1 MSVLIIED
9 DPDSLELLDII
20 MKEAD
25 LDPLKASGGKEGLA
39 LLKKHYRSIEL
50 LLLDLMMPE
59 IDGFEVLRVMSREED
74 LSEIPVIVVTAL
86 DDPENVE
93 RAFEMGAFEYVAKP
107 YDSLS
112 LIARTKAA
120 IRFSRTRMELKQKNR
135 ALSELLKEVEAQKDM
150 LDENLNYMDT
160 LIDILDHK
168 IKNKLVPVIS
178 YSETFMNNVG
188 GGNAEYAFGVIH
200 SASIQLNETIEDIL
214 TDMRARTRTLGKK
227 ERDVDIRGLLSGIVQ
242 KNAYILRDRGMQM
255 SIDVEEDV
263 PEEIITDI
271 TLFYD
276 ILDNLISNAIKY
288 TEEGGIIRVHCYISD
303 KEGHA
308 GEFGISVEDNGM
320 GIPSEYIDRVFEKEF
335 IVPLDGY
342 VRKENRTG
350 MGLYLVRKF
359 VSALGGSIEV
369 SSILGKGTRFEIHL
383 PLRIPDQS
391 SVV

>member
-1 MSVLIIED
+1 M
-9 DPDSLELLDII
+9 
-20 MKEAD
+20 
-25 LDPLKASGGKEGLA
+25 
-39 LLKKHYRSIEL
+39 
-50 LLLDLMMPE
+50 
-59 IDGFEVLRVMSREED
+59 
-74 LSEIPVIVVTAL
+74 TAL

-188 GGNAEYAFGVIH
+188 GGNAEYAFGVIN

-320 GIPSEYIDRVFEKEF
+320 GIPS
-335 IVPLDGY
+335 
-342 VRKENRTG
+342 
-350 MGLYLVRKF
+350 
-359 VSALGGSIEV
+359 
-369 SSILGKGTRFEIHL
+369 
-383 PLRIPDQS
+383 
-391 SVV
+391 